1 MSPNWSCEGLYTTK
15 NSPWHD
21 WLGFGSICS
30 PLHWENPIT
39 TKLLQNNYY
48 KTKSSIKKWKKS
60 HKQRYSLQQCES
72 FFKRTK
78 RLRNGQQHTKVFS
91 NSGMT
96 LGTCKPCLSV
106 WSWSKLCDWKKKK
119 NDWFWINCVLCLTN
133 LGIETG
139 IDYIGKRKKNHGVVT
154 SCVI

>member
-106 WSWSKLCDWKKKK
+106 WSWSWKKKK
-119 NDWFWINCVLCLTN
+119 NDWFWTN
-133 LGIETG
+133 REFENFKKICKET
-139 IDYIGKRKKNHGVVT
+139 RKKKHGVWT
-154 SCVI
+154 ICRFEIALDC